1 MMLSNQSSFNNTII
15 FAIVFPVVSGNYL
28 YMGVILE
35 KSPKR
40 KRNLCLSS
48 TSVLPLP
55 ADPNGPDRNVPW
67 SSYEEKIL
75 LHIGI
80 IISNL
85 TNCVQTFMV
94 WVEEYNEKK
103 RSRYEITKDYG
114 HLCPFVPGFREAL
127 QTHFRLKLGFCSNR
141 LDTPDH
147 LPPNSWDFY
156 REFLPEIFGKRGIN
170 MPYKQLFFKVGI
182 GSIPSPLRTKFQI

>member
-1 MMLSNQSSFNNTII
+1 MSKIWCYQINLLSTTQLFL
-15 FAIVFPVVSGNYL
+15 AIVFPVVSSGNYL
-28 YMGVILE
+28 YTGVIGK

-40 KRNLCLSS
+40 KRKLCLSS

-55 ADPNGPDRNVPW
+55 ADPNGPDRNVCPLELIW
-67 SSYEEKIL
+67 RKNCPFL

-80 IISNL
+80 VISNL

-103 RSRYEITKDYG
+103 RSRYEITKYYG

-127 QTHFRLKLGFCSNR
+127 QTHFRLKLGFCPNW
-141 LDTPDH
+141 LD
-147 LPPNSWDFY
+147 PPFSS
-156 REFLPEIFGKRGIN
+156 
-170 MPYKQLFFKVGI
+170 KVGI
-182 GSIPSPLRTKFQI
+182 FTVNLPGKKGSNMP